1 MFNITTTGRRFVRIG
16 TIGAALAFGA
26 GIGGAQGNAPSGH
39 RPPPAFTVDGDVAL
53 HSLMSLSDAHLR
65 KLADVLTVL
74 ANTDVARSC
83 DWDTIRG
90 QLAEAARVNVPAALW
105 FAMPDGAYWSL
116 TQGRINTLLT
126 DRPYFPR
133 LLAGQTVIGD
143 LVVSRSTNRNT
154 AIVAV
159 PILGQ
164 EHEVVGMLGASV
176 HLDSLAAVLRKEMGG
191 LSDRLLFF
199 AIDAKGLGALNSDPA
214 LIFTEPLKLGDAGMQ
229 RAFKEM
235 LTRENGVITYD
246 FRDHHRT
253 VLYQKS
259 PVTGWWYGFGQI
271 QR

>member
-1 MFNITTTGRRFVRIG
+1 MSNTLSPGRRLIG
-16 TIGAALAFGA
+16 VVATGVALTLGASVGR
-26 GIGGAQGNAPSGH
+26 AQVTPAYAH
-39 RPPPAFTVDGDVAL
+39 RPPPTFSVDGQIAL
-53 HSLMSLSDAHLR
+53 HSFMSLSDGHLR

-90 QLAEAARVNVPAALW
+90 QLAEAARVNVPAAFW

-116 TQGRINTLLT
+116 TQGRISALLT

-133 LLAGQTVIGD
+133 LLAGQTVLGD

-176 HLDSLAAVLRKEMGG
+176 HLDSLAALIRQEMGG
-191 LSDRLLFF
+191 LSDRLLIF
-199 AIDAKGLGALNSDPA
+199 AIDAKGLGALNSDPT

-235 LTRENGVITYD
+235 LTREDGVVTYD
-246 FRDHHRT
+246 FRGHHRT

-259 PVTGWWYGFGQI
+259 PVTGWSYGFGQI